1 MQGLCQREP
10 FPRKK
15 SLFFAGW
22 TTNAIMRRMKKIFLT
37 GATGFI
43 GKALTRHLSETDC
56 QIRVLIHPSSKS
68 PDLPKGIPVEA
79 TVSGLNDI
87 RGLRAALVGVDVI
100 YHLASQEA
108 LGARGD
114 LLETDIKGTRNLV
127 QAAQESGVERFV
139 YLSHLGADRASAYPV
154 MTAKAIAEDTLRK
167 SSLDYTILR
176 TGIVYGPQD
185 RFTTSLA
192 RMIKAIPLVLP
203 IPDQGDTLLQPLWI
217 EDLAN
222 IMLWTLDNPKT
233 QRELIEIGGPEQ
245 LSFRDIVLSLLDVM
259 KLNRALIP
267 VSSAMIRFATMLADY
282 LSLKIPTNI
291 FWLDYLATN
300 RTCSLNTVPH
310 IFSLLPSHFSKRIEY
325 LRPIE
330 E

>member
-1 MQGLCQREP
+1 
-10 FPRKK
+10 
-15 SLFFAGW
+15 
-22 TTNAIMRRMKKIFLT
+22 MKKILLT

-43 GKALTRHLSETDC
+43 GKALTRHLSDTNY
-56 QIRVLIHPSSKS
+56 QVRVLIHPSGAS

-87 RGLRAALVGVDVI
+87 RGLRAALVGVDFV

-108 LGARGD
+108 QGARGD

-127 QAAQESGVERFV
+127 QAAEESDVERFI

-154 MTAKAIAEDTLRK
+154 MTAKAIAEDSIRK

-176 TGIVYGPQD
+176 VGIVYGSQD
-185 RFTTSLA
+185 RFTTQLA
-192 RMIKAIPLVLP
+192 KMIQSIPLIFPL
-203 IPDQGDTLLQPLWI
+203 PDQGDTLLQPLWI

-233 QRELIEIGGPEQ
+233 KRELFEIGGPEQ
-245 LSFRDIVLSLLDVM
+245 LSFREIVLTLLDVM
-259 KLNRALIP
+259 GLNRRLIP
-267 VSSAMIRFATMLADY
+267 VSTPLIRFATVLADY

-300 RTCSLNTVPH
+300 RTCSLNTIPH
-310 IFSLLPSHFSKRIEY
+310 IYNLLPSHFSKRIEY
-325 LRPIE
+325 LRPIKSDR
-330 E
+330 